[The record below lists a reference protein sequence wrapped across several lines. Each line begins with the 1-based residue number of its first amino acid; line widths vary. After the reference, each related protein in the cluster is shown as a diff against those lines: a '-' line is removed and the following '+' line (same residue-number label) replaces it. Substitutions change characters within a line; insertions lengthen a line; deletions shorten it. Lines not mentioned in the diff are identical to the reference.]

1 MDKGIHRKQIPSLP
15 AKVNKYF
22 SENKGAELQN
32 RQSDKVRNGTLP
44 SFYVLR
50 ACALIQNYLLS
61 GKLYY
66 SAMMSNGKGIKRN
79 HANLL
84 GY

>member
-22 SENKGAELQN
+22 SENKAAELQN

-50 ACALIQNYLLS
+50 ACA
-61 GKLYY
+61 
-66 SAMMSNGKGIKRN
+66 
-79 HANLL
+79 
-84 GY
+84 

>member
-1 MDKGIHRKQIPSLP
+1 MDKGIHRKHHRKQIPSLP

-50 ACALIQNYLLS
+50 VCA
-61 GKLYY
+61 
-66 SAMMSNGKGIKRN
+66 
-79 HANLL
+79 
-84 GY
+84 